1 MLACETMAFSSRAG
15 LRPETYRWV
24 VLAVAFLVHATCI
37 ALIWQA
43 VPPLKKA
50 MAPTLGTEWGAVV
63 VVYAALSLGMMFTQL
78 PGGALG
84 DRFSLRLVVGAGALF
99 AGAATA
105 LRAAV
110 PTLAGQVAI
119 SLLATVGMGLVNPN
133 LIKIVTEWF
142 PPEKLGL
149 GQGILMSGN
158 TLASG
163 LAFSLS
169 AGVVLGA
176 VGSWQAVFLLY
187 GGLTAAAGL
196 VWLAAVRSPRESE
209 RPVDP
214 ETGMPFQTSAGVPL
228 RESLGAVARA
238 PSTPW
243 VVALSGLSFWAIIG
257 ALSVLP
263 EFADAQPYA
272 VPELVLGTP
281 LFLATL
287 GALTLPV
294 LSDRYGREVVLRVGV
309 LGLAAGIVLTGFAP
323 SLAVF
328 VVGMIVA
335 GLFGGGL
342 NAMFYLLPGELA
354 DVDNAHVGTMAGVI
368 LSLGQIGAT
377 VASVLGA
384 AVLENGDV
392 LPAVPGVGEAS
403 LVVALPALLGLVCVS
418 RLDLRESTLEDSGAG
433 SDDVPATD

>member
-187 GGLTAAAGL
+187 GGLTGATGL

>member
-1 MLACETMAFSSRAG
+1 MAFSSRAG

-187 GGLTAAAGL
+187 GGLTGATGL

-418 RLDLRESTLEDSGAG
+418 RLDLRESTVGDSGSGA
-433 SDDVPATD
+433 DDVPATD

>member
-1 MLACETMAFSSRAG
+1 MAFSSRAG

>member
-1 MLACETMAFSSRAG
+1 MAFSSRAG

-187 GGLTAAAGL
+187 GGLTGATGL